1 MTNDKHIEQ
10 TVVNTCAGSD
20 LDTAARLAAIPDDR
34 HWATANDFAIREG
47 QRSVPTGSNQQI
59 HFACFRHEPPR
70 VSLFRSHSYFD
81 AMPDYSLP
89 NNCGPER
96 VIAGHFAV
104 ENQLN
109 FSTPGPGI
117 HRDGRSGS
125 KSVR

>member
-1 MTNDKHIEQ
+1 MPHPVAK
-10 TVVNTCAGSD
+10 S
-20 LDTAARLAAIPDDR
+20 
-34 HWATANDFAIREG
+34 FA
-47 QRSVPTGSNQQI
+47 VPNK
-59 HFACFRHEPPR
+59 PPR

-89 NNCGPER
+89 NNCAPER

-125 KSVR
+125 KSVRLCKENLLSPHA